1 MRKPMLIL
9 VCVVTL
15 SALAAS
21 ESRDSEATQIIQRY
35 LKMPMPRKPPGSGP
49 ERKAR
54 LKILDELIS
63 MPGEA
68 VSAYSRALREVK
80 NPWQRYE
87 LAVNFRSTCS
97 AFGTKESVALLC
109 ELLTD
114 HDEKIRLIAIR
125 GLHGKASRTDRSG
138 AKRIQRGPD
147 FAPKVAGLV
156 PYLISAANDKVET
169 NRIAALYALADTRDP
184 LAVSSLRN
192 KLKDPSERVRSLAA
206 CFLTE
211 YQDATGLPEMRNAL
225 DRLRS
230 INPQHLALDISYYQ
244 EAERLLSSFER
255 IIGKSFGRIP
265 LNPTLCSDTRQIQK
279 QNIKKRYNTLLDTWA
294 EWWAWEPKDERK

>member
-9 VCVVTL
+9 LCVITL
-15 SALAAS
+15 SALGAS

-54 LKILDELIS
+54 LKILDELNS

-68 VSAYSRALREVK
+68 VSAYRHALREVK
-80 NPWQRYE
+80 YPWQRYE
-87 LAVNFRSTCS
+87 LAANFSNTWSTFDTEKS
-97 AFGTKESVALLC
+97 AALLC

-114 HDEKIRLIAIR
+114 HDENIRREAIR
-125 GLHGKASRTDRSG
+125 GLHGMARRTDRSG

-147 FAPKVAGLV
+147 FAPKVVGLV
-156 PYLISAANDKVET
+156 PYLISAAGDKVEG
-169 NRIAALYALADTRDP
+169 NRIAALYALADTRNP

-230 INPQHLALDISYYQ
+230 INPQYLALDLSYYH
-244 EAERLLSSFER
+244 EAEGLLSSFER

-265 LNPTLCSDTRQIQK
+265 INPVISSDTRQIQ
-279 QNIKKRYNTLLDTWA
+279 NIKKQYNILLDTWA
-294 EWWAWEPKDERK
+294 EWWAWEPKDKEK

>member
-9 VCVVTL
+9 LCVITL
-15 SALAAS
+15 SALGAS
-21 ESRDSEATQIIQRY
+21 ELRESEATHIIQRY
-35 LKMPMPRKPPGSGP
+35 LKMPMPRKPPGSGT

-54 LKILDELIS
+54 LKILDELNS

-68 VSAYSRALREVK
+68 VSAYRRALREIK
-80 NPWQRYE
+80 YPWQRYE
-87 LAVNFRSTCS
+87 LAANFSNTWNAFDTEKS
-97 AFGTKESVALLC
+97 AALLC

-114 HDEKIRLIAIR
+114 HDEKIRREAIR
-125 GLHGKASRTDRSG
+125 GLHGMARRTDRSG

-147 FAPKVAGLV
+147 FAPKVSGLL
-156 PYLISAANDKVET
+156 PFLISAAGDKVEG
-169 NRIAALYALADTRDP
+169 NRIAALYALADTRNP

-192 KLKDPSERVRSLAA
+192 KLKDSSERVRSLAA

-230 INPQHLALDISYYQ
+230 INPQYLALDLSYYY

-265 LNPTLCSDTRQIQK
+265 LNPILCSDTRQIQ
-279 QNIKKRYNTLLDTWA
+279 NIKKQYNILLDTWA

>member
-1 MRKPMLIL
+1 MGKSMLIL
-9 VCVVTL
+9 ACVVAF
-15 SALAAS
+15 SASAAAKPQ
-21 ESRDSEATQIIQRY
+21 DSKATEVIQRY

-49 ERKAR
+49 ERTAR
-54 LKILDELIS
+54 LKILDELKS

-87 LAVNFRSTCS
+87 LAVNFTSTCS
-97 AFGTKESVALLC
+97 YFDIEESVALLC

-114 HDEKIRLIAIR
+114 HDEKIRRVAMR
-125 GLHGKASRTDRSG
+125 GLHGMARRTERIG
-138 AKRIQRGPD
+138 GKRIQRGPD

-156 PYLISAANDKVET
+156 PYLISAASDKVES
-169 NRIAALYALADTRDP
+169 NHIAALYALADTRDP

-211 YQDATGLPEMRNAL
+211 YQDASGLPEMRNAL

-230 INPQHLALDISYYQ
+230 INPQHLALDFSYYY
-244 EAERLLSSFER
+244 EAERLLASFER
-255 IIGKSFGRIP
+255 ITGKSFGRIP
-265 LNPTLCSDTRQIQK
+265 LNPSLCSDTRRIPD
-279 QNIKKRYNTLLDTWA
+279 IEKRYSTLLDTWA
-294 EWWAWEPKDERK
+294 EWWAWEPKAGEK